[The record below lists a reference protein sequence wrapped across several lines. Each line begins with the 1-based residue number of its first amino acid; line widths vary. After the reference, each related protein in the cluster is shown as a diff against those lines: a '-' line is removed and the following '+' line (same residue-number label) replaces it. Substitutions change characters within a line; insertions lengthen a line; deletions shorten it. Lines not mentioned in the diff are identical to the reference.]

1 MDGKFIMPKLGYA
14 ADALAP
20 VISEETI
27 KLHYGKHLQTYVDNL
42 NRLVA
47 GSALEGKS
55 LDVIAAKANGPIGNN
70 AGQVLNHALYFSQFC
85 PNGKSTAPSAHL
97 SQLIEKSFGS
107 MDEMRAKLSE
117 AAVGLFG
124 SGWAWLTMDDKGNL
138 QIHQMQ
144 NADNPLRHEL
154 HPLLTIDV
162 WEHAYYVDYQNRR
175 ADHVKA
181 IWDIID
187 WNMISARAEICK
199 CAESCACTV
208 GCEC

>member
-27 KLHYGKHLQTYVDNL
+27 KLHYGKHLQAYVDNL
-42 NRLVA
+42 NRLVP
-47 GSALEGKS
+47 GSPFEGKS

-70 AGQVLNHALYFSQFC
+70 AGQVLNHVLYFSQFF
-85 PNGKSTAPSAHL
+85 PNGKSTTPSVHL
-97 SQLIEKSFGS
+97 LHMIEQAFGS
-107 MDEMRAKLSE
+107 MDDMRARLSD
-117 AAVGLFG
+117 AAVSLFG
-124 SGWAWLTMDDKGNL
+124 SGWAWLTMDGKGGL

-144 NADNPLRHEL
+144 NADNPLRHGL

-181 IWDIID
+181 VWDIID
-187 WNMISARAEICK
+187 WNVVSARAEK
-199 CAESCACTV
+199 CRYAGNDSVVTV
-208 GCEC
+208 KQP